1 MNVARLLPAVV
12 FSVLIF
18 PHGCTIAVPVEPN
31 RDGDLQS
38 QIRAGQLLAKGDR
51 VEITT
56 VGNKS
61 QRLRVTEVTDDYVL
75 GYLTSVRIDDITAV
89 SRREFSAART
99 VVLIG
104 GVALGLYVA
113 GEGAQN
119 SAL

>member
-18 PHGCTIAVPVEPN
+18 LHGCTIAVPVEPV

-38 QIRAGQLLAKGDR
+38 QIRAGQLLARGDR

-56 VGNKS
+56 VGNMS
-61 QRLRVTEVTDDYVL
+61 HRLRVKEVTDEQIL

-89 SRREFSAART
+89 GKREFSAART

-104 GVALGLYVA
+104 GVVLGLYVA
-113 GEGAQN
+113 GEGAKN